1 MENMN
6 WMRRKFLQ
14 ASSLLG
20 AGLVLN
26 RTASAQHE
34 GHQMPKPEAKPKSGK
49 PQPQKP
55 TAPEHDHTKMV
66 AEQAKQA
73 TGQYVPVQ
81 TPDLPKLEYTMDNG
95 VKVFNLR
102 AEVVHCEIMPKTH
115 MGPARKMWAWG
126 YNGSVPG
133 PMIEVV
139 EGDRVRVIF
148 ENKLPE
154 ATTVHWHGL
163 EIPIEMDGT
172 PYISQPMVEPGGVFI
187 YEFTVNQNG
196 TFFYH
201 SHGAMQ
207 EMLGMI
213 GMFVIHPK
221 TPHTPRVDKDYGIIL
236 QGWALLPNNDVPNT
250 FSMEFN
256 WLTMNGKSAPATTP
270 MIVKKGERVRLR
282 FVNLGMDHHPIHLHG
297 MQFQVTGTE
306 GGRVPESCWFPGNT
320 VIVGVAQARDVE
332 FVAQYE
338 GDWMLHCHMPH
349 HMMNQMVSMVGPM
362 AMSHGSGSPTGLSME
377 NGMGMLE
384 KGHALSEDFGP
395 GFGRGMAMTTAEQS
409 ASHAIG
415 QKAAAPL
422 PLPAQGAL
430 YSCPMHPEVKS
441 DKEGKCP
448 KCNMTLVKQQAPEI
462 YACPM
467 HPEVVSNKAGSCPK
481 CNMALVKKQR
491 TAVALTKEEKLKV
504 PGYPQDDMMMMIVD
518 DDVVKPETWGL
529 APGWTASMMGMMNL
543 VRVMPENK
551 YNQIMAMVKSGQ
563 KAPAADHSQ
572 HQAEIPADAIKVP
585 VSKEGYTPAKLT
597 VKAGQPVKLAF
608 TRTDEENCGGTVV
621 FPKLKISAKLPV
633 GQTVLVEL
641 PAQEIGE
648 LSFAC
653 GMNMLKG
660 TLIVE

>member
-1 MENMN
+1 
-6 WMRRKFLQ
+6 MRRKFLQ

-26 RTASAQHE
+26 QPASAQHE
-34 GHQMPKPEAKPKSGK
+34 GHQMPGQKPKADSPK
-49 PQPQKP
+49 TDKP
-55 TAPEHDHTKMV
+55 TTPPAHDHAKMM
-66 AEQAKQA
+66 AEQAKAA

-81 TPDLPKLEYTMDNG
+81 TPDLPKLEYTLDNG

-139 EGDRVRVIF
+139 EGDRVRIIF

-196 TFFYH
+196 TYFYH

-221 TPHTPRVDKDYGIIL
+221 TPHEPRCDKDFAMIL

-256 WLTMNGKSAPATTP
+256 WLTLNGKSAPATTP
-270 MIVKKGERVRLR
+270 LLVKKGERVRIR
-282 FVNLGMDHHPIHLHG
+282 IVNLGMDHHPIHLHG
-297 MQFQVTGTE
+297 MQFYVTGTE
-306 GGRVPESCWFPGNT
+306 GGRVPESAWFPGNT

-338 GDWMLHCHMPH
+338 GDWMLHCHLPH

-362 AMSHGSGSPTGLSME
+362 AMSHGSGSDTGLSME
-377 NGMGMLE
+377 NGMGMLT

-409 ASHAIG
+409 ASHAVG
-415 QKAAAPL
+415 QKAALPVPL
-422 PLPAQGAL
+422 TTQGGL

-448 KCNMTLVKQQAPEI
+448 KCQMTLVKQQAQEI
-462 YACPM
+462 FSCPM

-481 CNMALVKKQR
+481 CKMTLVKKQR
-491 TAVALTKEEKLKV
+491 TAVVLSEEDKKKV

-518 DDVVKPETWGL
+518 DEVAKPETWGL

-543 VRVMPENK
+543 VRVLPEDK
-551 YNQIMAMVKSGQ
+551 YDKIMAMVKSGQ
-563 KAPAADHSQ
+563 KAPAADHSH
-572 HQAEIPADAIKVP
+572 HQAEIPADAIKVT
-585 VSKEGYTPAKLT
+585 VSKDGYTPAKLT

-641 PAQEIGE
+641 PAQEKGE

>member
-1 MENMN
+1 MEKMN

-26 RTASAQHE
+26 QTVTAQHE
-34 GHQMPKPEAKPKSGK
+34 VGQQPKPLNRPKPGK
-49 PQPQKP
+49 PEVKMPSAQEQEHPQMLAKQP
-55 TAPEHDHTKMV
+55 TA
-66 AEQAKQA
+66 A
-73 TGQYVPVQ
+73 TGQYIPVQ
-81 TPDLPKLEYTMDNG
+81 TPDLPKLEYSLENG
-95 VKVFNLR
+95 VKVFHLR

-133 PMIEVV
+133 PMIEVI

-148 ENKLPE
+148 ENRLPE
-154 ATTVHWHGL
+154 ATTLHWHGL

-172 PYISQPMVEPGGVFI
+172 PYISQPMVEPGGLFI
-187 YEFTVNQNG
+187 YEFTVHQHG

-221 TPHTPRVDKDYGIIL
+221 TPHTPHVDKDFGIIL

-250 FSMEFN
+250 FAMEFN

-270 MIVKKGERVRLR
+270 MLVKKGERVRLR
-282 FVNLGMDHHPIHLHG
+282 LVNLGMDHHPIHLHG
-297 MQFQVTGTE
+297 HQFYVTGTE
-306 GGRVPESCWFPGNT
+306 GGRVPESCWYPGNT

-338 GDWMLHCHMPH
+338 GDWMLHCHLPH

-362 AMSHGSGSPTGLSME
+362 AMSHGSGAATGLSME

-395 GFGRGMAMTTAEQS
+395 GFGRGMGITTAEQS
-409 ASHAIG
+409 ASHAVG
-415 QKAAAPL
+415 PKVAL
-422 PLPAQGAL
+422 PPAQAVF

-441 DKEGKCP
+441 NKEGQCP
-448 KCNMTLVKQQAPEI
+448 KCK
-462 YACPM
+462 
-467 HPEVVSNKAGSCPK
+467 
-481 CNMALVKKQR
+481 MALVKKQP
-491 TAVALTKEEKLKV
+491 AVTLTKDDKLKF

-543 VRVMPENK
+543 VRVLPEEK
-551 YNQIMAMVKSGQ
+551 YNQIMALVKSGQ
-563 KAPAADHSQ
+563 TAPAADHSQ
-572 HQAEIPADAIKVP
+572 QQAAIPADAVRITVNKD
-585 VSKEGYTPAKLT
+585 GYTPAKLT
-597 VKAGQPVKLAF
+597 VKAGQPIRLAF
-608 TRTDEENCGGTVV
+608 TRTDEENCGGTVI
-621 FPKLKISAKLPV
+621 FPRLKISAKLPV
-633 GQTVLVEL
+633 GKTVLVEL
-641 PAQEIGE
+641 PVQEKGE

-653 GMNMLKG
+653 SMNMFKG
-660 TLIVE
+660 AVIVE